1 MRLTLVRNAT
11 LLLELAGK
19 RVLVDPMLDGAG
31 ARPPIEGTR
40 NPVANPTAPLPMPPE
55 EVVRGLDAVVV
66 THRHRDHLDGTAE
79 QLLPRDV
86 PVFCQPEDEEALREL
101 GLEARPVDE
110 DVDWEG
116 LRIVRTPGRHG
127 TGPIADALAP
137 VSGFVL
143 DGLYIAGDTVW
154 YEGVEETIERHRPR
168 VAVVNAGID
177 GDLVRDM
184 MLEAVEYRFAATEAP
199 APIEWLSDNGS
210 PYIAGDT
217 RAFAKE
223 LGLVPLTTPI
233 ESPQSNGMAKAFVN
247 TLRRDY
253 VSVNPTPDARTILV
267 SLPHWIEHYNEH
279 HPHSSLKM
287 RSPRMFRRE
296 QSLME

>member
-1 MRLTLVRNAT
+1 MQLTLVRNAT

-19 RVLVDPMLDGAG
+19 RVLVDPMLDNEG

-40 NPVANPTAPLPMPPE
+40 NPVPNPTAALPMPAE
-55 EVVRGLDAVVV
+55 EVVSGLDAVLV

-101 GLEARPVDE
+101 GLAARAVDDE
-110 DVDWEG
+110 VAWEG

-154 YEGVEETIERHRPR
+154 YEGVEATIERHRPS
-168 VAVVNAGID
+168 VAVVNAGGAEFAEGGLIIMGID
-177 GDLVRDM
+177 DVREVVAHVPTVVAVH
-184 MLEAVEYRFAATEAP
+184 LEALNHCY
-199 APIEWLSDNGS
+199 L
-210 PYIAGDT
+210 T
-217 RAFAKE
+217 RAA
-223 LGLVPLTTPI
+223 LRAALPDVLVPADGESLELT
-233 ESPQSNGMAKAFVN
+233 
-247 TLRRDY
+247 
-253 VSVNPTPDARTILV
+253 
-267 SLPHWIEHYNEH
+267 
-279 HPHSSLKM
+279 
-287 RSPRMFRRE
+287 
-296 QSLME
+296 